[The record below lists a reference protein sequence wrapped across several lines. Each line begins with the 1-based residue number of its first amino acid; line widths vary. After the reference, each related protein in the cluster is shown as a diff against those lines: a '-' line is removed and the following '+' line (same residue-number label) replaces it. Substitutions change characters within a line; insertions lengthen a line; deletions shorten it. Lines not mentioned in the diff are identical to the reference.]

1 MTEMESARA
10 KVGQCV
16 CGSVRKAARAITK
29 IYDDALRP
37 AGLRITQLGILGVA
51 IRMEPVTISQL
62 AEATITD
69 RTTLTR
75 NLKLLERKK
84 FIRIQPG
91 ADQREREIRVTTR
104 GREALSLAYPI
115 WKETQDRVIKELG
128 EDRWDLLREGLGS
141 VTSLAKED

>member
-1 MTEMESARA
+1 MDTDSGKA
-10 KVGQCV
+10 KVGACV

-37 AGLRITQLGILGVA
+37 AGLRITQLGILGA
-51 IRMEPVTISQL
+51 TIRMEPVTISQL
-62 AEATITD
+62 AEATMTD

-84 FIRIQPG
+84 FIRIEAG
-91 ADQREREIRVTTR
+91 ADQREREIKITSR
-104 GREALSLAYPI
+104 GREALTLAYPI

-128 EDRWDLLREGLGS
+128 EDRWDILRDGLAA
-141 VTSLAKED
+141 VTSLTKER